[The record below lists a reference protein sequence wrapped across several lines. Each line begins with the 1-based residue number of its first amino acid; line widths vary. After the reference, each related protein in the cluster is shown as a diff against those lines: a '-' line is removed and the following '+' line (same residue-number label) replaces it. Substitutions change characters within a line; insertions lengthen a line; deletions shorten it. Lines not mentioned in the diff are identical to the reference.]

1 MGDLWDAY
9 RQSLGSEKKQDVRRK
24 VAPEGLSRIN
34 QDTRLLGECPSCKA
48 LNRITIDSTMT
59 QPFLRYLE
67 FKDDDNQPICREC
80 YTALRGF
87 NPEINK
93 EIITS
98 EFTPYAGMP
107 GHTVCPSCRQNVPL
121 TNKSFNGDNICRDC
135 FANTDGVLPEALSK
149 KDFIQMKALKLL
161 DKLQRNKE

>member
-59 QPFLRYLE
+59 EPFFRYLE
-67 FKDDDNQPICREC
+67 LKDDDNQP
-80 YTALRGF
+80 
-87 NPEINK
+87 
-93 EIITS
+93 
-98 EFTPYAGMP
+98 
-107 GHTVCPSCRQNVPL
+107 
-121 TNKSFNGDNICRDC
+121 ICRDC

>member
-1 MGDLWDAY
+1 M
-9 RQSLGSEKKQDVRRK
+9 KIRREVLK
-24 VAPEGLSRIN
+24 
-34 QDTRLLGECPSCKA
+34 T
-48 LNRITIDSTMT
+48 
-59 QPFLRYLE
+59 
-67 FKDDDNQPICREC
+67 
-80 YTALRGF
+80 
-87 NPEINK
+87 NK
-93 EIITS
+93 EMITS

-135 FANTDGVLPEALSK
+135 FANTDGVLPEVLSK